1 VIDRRTVLKT
11 LASTL
16 LLYRAGAARAKS
28 AVPKSPAAASA
39 KGRRFLS
46 DLLDPVLNLLPEYK
60 GAKVYWL
67 YHDNYL
73 AAKALACTNPALANK
88 ITGAIRRYGVKE
100 SGKIEILFGEAK
112 KPLPFRHYRLVE
124 VRRAGDKFIKTEVT
138 GEKVFRGWQ
147 EYADLLFLAAIGL
160 AETHPQQARHHFK
173 EALRLWDGVG
183 FKDRVAKKA
192 DKFAVYKVALA
203 LLAADRLKVQP
214 AVKEALVERLLKQ
227 QGKDGGW
234 VTDYDKKGKPLG
246 RANVETTAL
255 AVLALDTV
263 ALAADDHARKFKIT
277 TRRKDDSVK
286 VQEDKAK
293 VVFIVKSPF
302 GISQAV
308 IERRGEKWPGAV
320 VLRLHLKGLESFRA
334 SNGKVTINAAVSR
347 PEGKLKV
354 RIWKDGKE
362 DAPLDAKSPFWT
374 AIRIVGGDGKPAKRI
389 PLKGGYFEVSL
400 PRVFFEGNPKVIT
413 LNWIDFYRN

>member
-1 VIDRRTVLKT
+1 VIDRRTALKT
-11 LASTL
+11 LVIAL
-16 LLYRAGAARAKS
+16 LLYRVADAEAKVPGAKS
-28 AVPKSPAAASA
+28 VEAASA

-46 DLLDPVLNLLPEYK
+46 GLLDPALNLLPEHK

-73 AAKALACTNPALANK
+73 AAKALAHTDPALAKK
-88 ITGAIRRYGVKE
+88 ITAAIRRYSVKE

-124 VRRAGDKFIKTEVT
+124 VRRAGDKFIKTEVA

-147 EYADLLFLAAIGL
+147 EYADLLFLAAIGS
-160 AETHPQQARHHFK
+160 AATNPRQARHYFD
-173 EALRLWDGVG
+173 AGLRLWDGMG
-183 FKDRVAKKA
+183 FKDRVTKLDSKY
-192 DKFAVYKVALA
+192 AVYKVALA

-214 AVKEALVERLLKQ
+214 TVKAALVERLTKQ
-227 QGKDGGW
+227 QGKDGGR

-246 RANVETTAL
+246 RAKVETTAL

-263 ALAADDHARKFKIT
+263 TLAADDHGAKFKIT

-286 VQEDKAK
+286 VRKEKAK

-302 GISQAV
+302 GISQAI
-308 IERRGEKWPGAV
+308 IERQGEKWPDAV
-320 VLRLHLKGLESFRA
+320 VVRLHLKGLESFRA
-334 SNGKVTINAAVSR
+334 SNGKATLDAAVAIQD
-347 PEGKLKV
+347 GKVKV
-354 RIWKDGKE
+354 RLWKDGKE
-362 DAPLDAKSPFWT
+362 DAPLNEKSPFWT
-374 AIRIVGGDGKPAKRI
+374 TIRIVGGDRKLAKVL
-389 PLKGGYFEVSL
+389 PLKDGYYEVTF
-400 PRVFFEGNPKVIT
+400 PRAFFEASPQSIT